1 MEHETHSTNPS
12 TPGTTGTPGTTT
24 ATTAPV
30 TPTSAAYANRDR
42 DALHDIPPAKRSR
55 VSWGAIFAG
64 AVVAT
69 AITLLLTL
77 LGVGG
82 GLITSDA
89 LTGADGL
96 GLFAAIWYVIS
107 GTLGLL
113 AGGYVAGRLAGSPS
127 PRDAVIHG
135 LTTWGLTTVFAAYL
149 VTSLAASLISGAASL
164 AGTAVQ
170 ATGTAVGGVA
180 SGVGS
185 ATGQV
190 AGGALSAAGGAVD
203 DIPLPDVDW
212 SKYGS
217 MANDLIKKTGA
228 DPAQTADEMGERP
241 VAAAK
246 DFAANVRKWVNGD
259 ESVSEAELIDV
270 VTNNSDMTEAQA
282 RESLNEIKQTYTT
295 AKNQATQAYEAAKA
309 EATDAYEVAED
320 RASEAYSTAKTEVSQ
335 AAQTAYEEGTDALG
349 TAALSSFAVLLL
361 GALAASVGASLGR
374 PDDDADD
381 VNARRV

>member
-1 MEHETHSTNPS
+1 MEHDSHATNPS
-12 TPGTTGTPGTTT
+12 VTPATGTQ
-24 ATTAPV
+24 TAPV
-30 TPTSAAYANRDR
+30 TPATAAYADHDR
-42 DALHDIPPAKRSR
+42 GRRGDLHDVEPAKRTR

-107 GTLGLL
+107 GTVGLL

-127 PRDAVIHG
+127 PRDAVLHG
-135 LTTWGLTTVFAAYL
+135 LTTWGLTTVFAAWL

-190 AGGALSAAGGAVD
+190 AGGALSAAGGAVGAVD

-228 DPAQTADEMGERP
+228 NPAQTADEMGEQP

-246 DFAANVRKWVNGD
+246 DFAANVRKWVDGD
-259 ESVSEAELIDV
+259 ESVSQEELIQV
-270 VTNNSDMTEAQA
+270 VTSNSDVSEAQA
-282 RESLNEIKQTYTT
+282 KKSLDDIKSGYAT
-295 AKNQATQAYEAAKA
+295 AKTQATEAYETAKAEASDAYDTAEMRATQAYE
-309 EATDAYEVAED
+309 
-320 RASEAYSTAKTEVSQ
+320 TAKTEATE

-349 TAALSSFAVLLL
+349 TAALASFAVLLL
-361 GALAASVGASLGR
+361 GALAASFGASLGK
-374 PDDDADD
+374 PDEDDFHT
-381 VNARRV
+381 RG

>member
-1 MEHETHSTNPS
+1 MEPSTHDTNPS
-12 TPGTTGTPGTTT
+12 VTPGGGTHATPAT
-24 ATTAPV
+24 ASGSV
-30 TPTSAAYANRDR
+30 AAAHGSSQRD
-42 DALHDIPPAKRSR
+42 LHDVPPAKRTR

-64 AVVAT
+64 AVVAV

-82 GLITSDA
+82 GLLTSDA
-89 LTGADGL
+89 ITGADGL

-107 GTLGLL
+107 GTCGLL

-127 PRDAVIHG
+127 PRDAVLHG
-135 LTTWGLTTVFAAYL
+135 LTAWGLTTVFAAWL
-149 VTSLAASLISGAASL
+149 ATSLAASLISGATSL

-190 AGGALSAAGGAVD
+190 AGGALSAAGGALGAID
-203 DIPLPDVDW
+203 QIPLPDVDW

-217 MANDLIKKTGA
+217 MANDLIEKTGA
-228 DPAQTADEMGERP
+228 DPAQTADEMGDQP

-246 DFAANVRKWVNGD
+246 DFAANVRKWVEGEDSVTQEELIQVVTSNSG
-259 ESVSEAELIDV
+259 VSEAEARKGLDEI
-270 VTNNSDMTEAQA
+270 NSA
-282 RESLNEIKQTYTT
+282 YTT
-295 AKNQATQAYEAAKA
+295 AKTEATEAYETAKAEASDAYGAAEDRATQAYQ
-309 EATDAYEVAED
+309 
-320 RASEAYSTAKTEVSQ
+320 TAKTEATE

-349 TAALSSFAVLLL
+349 TAALASFAVLLL
-361 GALAASVGASLGR
+361 GALAASFGASLGR
-374 PDDDADD
+374 PDEDEF
-381 VNARRV
+381 RTRG